1 MMLGRAGTKP
11 AGGWFRGFGRHGQA
25 NPSANHVALGTFC
38 HAAAGLRDADLRLW
52 SGPFDWIFSTPGLIL
67 DCLTDDFTA
76 LLDPRQLVSVPA
88 SELTNGARR
97 QCRHPA
103 FEARYNLPII
113 FNHHDPASSRAD
125 LWRLKRSVARFRA
138 ALAGDAPNV
147 FYMLSERA
155 WPEEELSRLAVTL
168 AGPRTSNSL
177 AVVTLAATEDLHDVT
192 LVDVAAPG
200 CRRLDVAITSRSRSR
215 GAAFGNAE
223 DDRHLVQALRRV
235 AARLD
240 PTINGHI

>member
-1 MMLGRAGTKP
+1 MMVERTSTKFAGRLFGGLGR
-11 AGGWFRGFGRHGQA
+11 RGQA
-25 NPSANHVALGTFC
+25 NPSANHIALGTFC

-67 DCLTDDFTA
+67 DCLADDFAA
-76 LLDPRQLVSVPA
+76 LLDPGQLVSVPA

-103 FEARYNLPII
+103 FEARYHLPII

-125 LWRLKRSVARFRA
+125 LWRLKRSVARFRT

-147 FYMLSERA
+147 FYMLSERT

-168 AGPRTSNSL
+168 ARAPSSNSL
-177 AVVTLAATEDLHDVT
+177 AVVTLTATDGPHDVK
-192 LVDVAAPG
+192 LVDVAGPG
-200 CRRLDVAITSRSRSR
+200 CRRLEVGVTTRSRSR
-215 GAAFGNAE
+215 GAAFGNLA
-223 DDRHLVQALRRV
+223 DDQHLAGALRQI